1 MNLPRTQAGAAGL
14 LVVVQVLFGVHYFA
28 AKIVLAEIPPLA
40 WAGLR
45 VAAAALFLLPLAFLI
60 SGRRAVPRPADLAR
74 LAGLSLL
81 GVVINQWAFVEGLS
95 RTSITH
101 SALINTGIPVLT
113 LIFAVLM
120 RQERANPGKLAS
132 IFLAMLGV
140 LVLLRVDSMVLD
152 RATRGDLIT
161 LINAT
166 SFSLFLVLSRP
177 LLTRLDPLMATGFL
191 FAFGSLVLLPL
202 GAPLWLRI
210 SPSTLQ
216 PATWL
221 WGAFVVLGATVVAY
235 SLNYLALRRVESSV
249 VALFILLQPLLAA
262 SADVWVMGSK
272 WTLRLSAATVLIGAG
287 VVCALLAGRRRAVTP
302 LPRGG

>member
-1 MNLPRTQAGAAGL
+1 M
-14 LVVVQVLFGVHYFA
+14 VVQVLFGVHYFA

-202 GAPLWLRI
+202 GAPLWLQI

-235 SLNYLALRRVESSV
+235 SLNYLALRRMESSV
-249 VALFILLQPLLAA
+249 VALFILLQPLLAG

>member
-1 MNLPRTQAGAAGL
+1 LNRPRTQAGAAGL

-132 IFLAMLGV
+132 ILLAMLGV

-202 GAPLWLRI
+202 GAPLWLQI

-235 SLNYLALRRVESSV
+235 SLNYLALRRMESSV
-249 VALFILLQPLLAA
+249 VALFILLQPLLAG

>member
-1 MNLPRTQAGAAGL
+1 M
-14 LVVVQVLFGVHYFA
+14 VVQVLFGVHYFA

-132 IFLAMLGV
+132 ILLAMLGV

-202 GAPLWLRI
+202 GAPLWLQI

-235 SLNYLALRRVESSV
+235 SLNYLALRRMESSV
-249 VALFILLQPLLAA
+249 VALFILLQPLLAG

>member
-14 LVVVQVLFGVHYFA
+14 LLVVQVLFGVHYFA

-221 WGAFVVLGATVVAY
+221 WGAFIVLGATVVAY

-262 SADVWVMGSK
+262 SADVWAMGSK
-272 WTLRLSAATVLIGAG
+272 WTLRLSAATFLIGAG
-287 VVCALLAGRRRAVTP
+287 VVCALLSGRRRAVTP

>member
-1 MNLPRTQAGAAGL
+1 MNRPRTQAGAAGL

-235 SLNYLALRRVESSV
+235 SLNYLALRRMESSV

>member
-1 MNLPRTQAGAAGL
+1 MNRPRSQAGAAGL

-28 AKIVLAEIPPLA
+28 AKIVLTEIPPLA

-45 VAAAALFLLPLAFLI
+45 VTAAAVFLLPLAFLI
-60 SGRRAVPRPADLAR
+60 SGRRAVPKPADLAR

-120 RQERANPGKLAS
+120 GQERANPGKIAS

-140 LVLLRVDSMVLD
+140 LILLRVDAMVLD

-202 GAPLWLRI
+202 GAPLWLQI
-210 SPSTLQ
+210 SPASLQ
-216 PATWL
+216 PATWI

-235 SLNYLALRRVESSV
+235 TLNYLALRRVESSV

-262 SADVWVMGSK
+262 SADVWVMGRA
-272 WTLRLSAATVLIGAG
+272 WTLRLSAATLFIGGG
-287 VVCALLAGRRRAVTP
+287 VVCALLAGRRRTVTP

>member
-1 MNLPRTQAGAAGL
+1 MNRPRTQAGATGL

>member
-1 MNLPRTQAGAAGL
+1 LTRPRPQAGAAGL
-14 LVVVQVLFGVHYFA
+14 LVVVQLLFGVHYFA
-28 AKIVLAEIPPLA
+28 AKIVLEEIPPLA

-45 VAAAALFLLPLAFLI
+45 VGAAALFLLPLAFLI
-60 SGRRAVPRPADLAR
+60 SGRRAVPKPQDLAR
-74 LAGLSLL
+74 LAGLALL

-113 LIFAVLM
+113 LIFAVLL
-120 RQERANPGKLAS
+120 RQERANPGKVAS

-140 LVLLRVDSMVLD
+140 LILLGVDDMVLD
-152 RATRGDLIT
+152 QTTRGDLIT

-191 FAFGSLVLLPL
+191 FTFGSLVLLPL
-202 GAPLWLRI
+202 GAPLWLEI

-235 SLNYLALRRVESSV
+235 TLNYLALRRVESSV

-262 SADVWVMGSK
+262 SADVWVMDSP
-272 WTLRLSAATVLIGAG
+272 WTLRLSAATLLIGGG
-287 VVCALLAGRRRAVTP
+287 VICALLAGRRRTVTP

>member
-1 MNLPRTQAGAAGL
+1 MNRPRTQAGAAGL

-132 IFLAMLGV
+132 ILLAMLGV

-202 GAPLWLRI
+202 GAPLWLQI

-235 SLNYLALRRVESSV
+235 SLNYLALRRMESSV
-249 VALFILLQPLLAA
+249 VALFILLQPLLAG

>member
-1 MNLPRTQAGAAGL
+1 MNRPRTQAGAAGL